1 MTARRCS
8 PNLVLKNLPVFPM
21 QNNMPNFDYFFIHP
35 VKASLLCLHKSNH
48 YYSRYLYCRRSLNG
62 QKVLDVKK
70 YGELMKEMDK
80 KLEEVKANQQRMED
94 NMKNLKQE
102 IIDEIRGSVS
112 NISYMHAK
120 ELL

>member
-1 MTARRCS
+1 
-8 PNLVLKNLPVFPM
+8 
-21 QNNMPNFDYFFIHP
+21 
-35 VKASLLCLHKSNH
+35 
-48 YYSRYLYCRRSLNG
+48 
-62 QKVLDVKK
+62 VKK

-112 NISYMHAK
+112 NISYMPAK

>member
-1 MTARRCS
+1 M
-8 PNLVLKNLPVFPM
+8 
-21 QNNMPNFDYFFIHP
+21 
-35 VKASLLCLHKSNH
+35 
-48 YYSRYLYCRRSLNG
+48 NG

-70 YGELMKEMDK
+70 DGELMKEMDK

-112 NISYMHAK
+112 SISYMHGK
-120 ELL
+120 ELLVITDNIGRGSASSAGPRCVMGRSRFREGLRNIVK